1 MEPKAEPRPANRT
14 GTHLEDRVK
23 DWASRH
29 RTGLLVAVGAVVV
42 LLIAGNAMREPAK
55 DWWLAREACGGQ
67 LPARELGIVRTDQ
80 RLGET
85 QESFDADD
93 GTYDCVLRNENG
105 QVVIAVEAFPEGI
118 GRDRE
123 LGSAGSSRPPH
134 AVLPGGL
141 PGFEDDNSL
150 VYLMPDC
157 PRGAPAEA
165 EKDEAAENGVEKT
178 AERRRLLVSTW
189 TYFAHSPAEKAAMLR
204 LAVHMTNVVTEKL
217 GCGGEPLPAPAD
229 GAVPD
234 EGTYVPRARAKGTA
248 CDALATTRV
257 PEAGRDGEVRI
268 AVADG
273 GIVGRCT
280 LRATES
286 YADAREG
293 TAIVELTS
301 WLGDWGPRVRDWG
314 LGPDPLPMGRGIGR
328 SPALTED
335 RAWAVARCD
344 GDDVG
349 FAAHW
354 GQDYPD
360 RPRKPGTKYVPPTE
374 AEQYEQR
381 VQLRAYVSAFA
392 ADQVRRGAC
401 TDLKLPEKPERP
413 AQPGRPE

>member
-1 MEPKAEPRPANRT
+1 MEPRPANRT
-14 GTHLEDRVK
+14 GTELEDRLK
-23 DWASRH
+23 GWASRH
-29 RTGLLVAVGAVVV
+29 RTGLLVAVGTVVV

-55 DWWLAREACGGQ
+55 DWWLARQACGGQ
-67 LPARELGIVRTDQ
+67 LPSGELEIMRMDT
-80 RLGET
+80 RLGEAE
-85 QESFDADD
+85 ESFDADKV
-93 GTYDCVLRNENG
+93 TYDCVLRNKNG
-105 QVVIAVEAFPEGI
+105 KAVVAVEAFPEGHE
-118 GRDRE
+118 RDQE
-123 LGSAGSSRPPH
+123 LGLAGSFRPPH

-141 PGFEDDNSL
+141 PGFQDNNST
-150 VYLMPDC
+150 VYLMPAC
-157 PRGAPAEA
+157 PRAGRTPAGHH
-165 EKDEAAENGVEKT
+165 K
-178 AERRRLLVSTW
+178 LLVSTR

-268 AVADG
+268 AIADG

-280 LRATES
+280 LRATET
-286 YADAREG
+286 YEDAREG
-293 TAIVELTS
+293 SAIVELTA
-301 WLGDWGPRVRDWG
+301 WRGDWGPRVNEMG
-314 LGPDPLPMGRGIGR
+314 SGPDPLPMGRGVTRG
-328 SPALTED
+328 PALTEH

-360 RPRKPGTKYVPPTE
+360 RHRKPGTKYVPPTE
-374 AEQYEQR
+374 AEKYEQR
-381 VQLRAYVSAFA
+381 VLLREYVSAFA

-401 TDLKLPEKPERP
+401 TDLKLPEKPEKPEKQEKQEKP
-413 AQPGRPE
+413 AA

>member
-1 MEPKAEPRPANRT
+1 MERRPANRT
-14 GTHLEDRVK
+14 GTRLEDQLK
-23 DWASRH
+23 GWASRH
-29 RTGLLVAVGAVVV
+29 RTLLLVAVGAVVG
-42 LLIAGNAMREPAK
+42 LLIAGNAVREPAK
-55 DWWLAREACGGQ
+55 DWWLARQACGGQ
-67 LPARELGIVRTDQ
+67 LPAGDLEIVRTDT
-80 RLGET
+80 RLGEAR
-85 QESFDADD
+85 ESFDADD

-105 QVVIAVEAFPEGI
+105 QVVVAVEAFPEGI

-123 LGSAGSSRPPH
+123 LGRAGSSRPPH

-150 VYLMPDC
+150 VHLMPEC
-157 PRGAPAEA
+157 PRAAPAEA
-165 EKDEAAENGVEKT
+165 EKDEAAEDGAEKA

-189 TYFAHSPAEKAAMLR
+189 TYSAHDPAEKAAMLR

-257 PEAGRDGEVRI
+257 PAAGHDGEVRI

-280 LRATES
+280 LRATET
-286 YADAREG
+286 YPDARKG

-301 WLGDWGPRVRDWG
+301 WLGDWGPRVHEMG
-314 LGPDPLPMGRGIGR
+314 SGPDPLPMGRGVAR
-328 SPALTED
+328 RPALTEH

-349 FAAHW
+349 FAARW

-360 RPRKPGTKYVPPTE
+360 RHRKPGTTYVPPTE
-374 AEQYEQR
+374 AERYEQR
-381 VQLRAYVSAFA
+381 VLLRTYVSAFA

-401 TDLKLPEKPERP
+401 TDLELPEKPERP
-413 AQPGRPE
+413 E